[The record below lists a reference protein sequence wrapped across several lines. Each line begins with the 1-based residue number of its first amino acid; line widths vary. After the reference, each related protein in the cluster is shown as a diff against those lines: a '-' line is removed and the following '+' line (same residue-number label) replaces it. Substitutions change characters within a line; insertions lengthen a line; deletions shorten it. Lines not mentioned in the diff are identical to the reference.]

1 MLDIHLIV
9 VQRVFE
15 EFRYG
20 ISSIMYSTVHIVN
33 MIYLEISVNLT
44 VTLKD

>member
-9 VQRVFE
+9 VRTVFE

-20 ISSIMYSTVHIVN
+20 ISSIMYSIVN
-33 MIYLEISVNLT
+33 MIDLDSELV
-44 VTLKD
+44 